1 LRWTFADDS
10 YNYGIDAASFVSQR
24 QSGRNQAGLMDQ
36 PARVWKTLGC
46 LVMAMTGTAAFLG
59 WLDPTPALPPDAL
72 PYDEIMRLARSAVTD
87 EVKIRRER
95 WHAVEIGADTVLSG
109 GRLLS
114 ATAGARDR
122 HFYVGHDG
130 LPTRAGQWA
139 KQESLA
145 VSPHTIRIQVERLR
159 EDQPMSPAQ
168 WACVRVLVTTL
179 TEAITPDGPSLP
191 VRLGACWERVYGVEP
206 GSVFEFV
213 PQEVT
218 SS

>member
-1 LRWTFADDS
+1 
-10 YNYGIDAASFVSQR
+10 
-24 QSGRNQAGLMDQ
+24 MDQ
-36 PARVWKTLGC
+36 SARVWKTLAC

-72 PYDEIMRLARSAVTD
+72 PYDEITRLARSAVTD
-87 EVKIRRER
+87 EVMIRPER
-95 WHAVEIGADTVLSG
+95 WHDVEIGADTVLSG

-130 LPTRAGQWA
+130 SPTRAGEWA

-145 VSPHTIRIQVERLR
+145 VSPHTIRIQVERMR
-159 EDQPMSPAQ
+159 EDEPMSPAQ
-168 WACVRVLVTTL
+168 WACVRVLVSEL
-179 TEAITPDGPSLP
+179 SEAIASDGQSLP
-191 VRLGACWERVYGVEP
+191 VRLGAGWERVYGLEP

-213 PQEVT
+213 SEEVT